1 MVLLSL
7 TELTSSNSQEYGES
21 NWSPKNMYN
30 INTKPHFTQ
39 NADVSE
45 ANFQLILCIYN
56 QAY

>member
-21 NWSPKNMYN
+21 NWSPKHMYN
-30 INTKPHFTQ
+30 INTKPHFTK

-45 ANFQLILCIYN
+45 ANIQPILCI
-56 QAY
+56 